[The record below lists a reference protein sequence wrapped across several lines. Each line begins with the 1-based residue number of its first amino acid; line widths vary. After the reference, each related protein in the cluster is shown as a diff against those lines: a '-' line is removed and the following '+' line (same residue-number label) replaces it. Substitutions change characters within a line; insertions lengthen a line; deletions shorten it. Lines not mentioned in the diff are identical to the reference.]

1 MIINKI
7 RVTHPGSKKLLPV
20 ALLIGMLLASA
31 CGSAGVVPAAAASAA
46 GSSSATTNQNVPA
59 AAETTAPIAATTPQA
74 NLTTSNPKC
83 DALFLANYDMGMA
96 LARMVTL
103 TADTDYTAYTSP
115 DSPFY
120 LDFKKLRSELDTL
133 ATLPDPSTA
142 DALIVGKPSD
152 SVTYLHQMMD
162 LAEADIKNQGKPFVD
177 TSPSGVKLIGFDTPW
192 EQHVSS
198 FGVAMGNVCK
208 NYTAPSDLFAGT
220 PAAGNN
226 VSQPNQADDPA
237 MKTLAADSTNMQ
249 ATISALTTAMPP
261 DPAGTPAP

>member
-1 MIINKI
+1 MTINKI
-7 RVTHPGSKKLLPV
+7 RVTHADSKKLLSV
-20 ALLIGMLLASA
+20 TLLIGMLLASA

-46 GSSSATTNQNVPA
+46 GNSSATTNQSAPVI
-59 AAETTAPIAATTPQA
+59 AETTAPQA
-74 NLTTSNPKC
+74 NQPASNAKC

-133 ATLPDPSTA
+133 ATLPDPSAT

-152 SVTYLHQMMD
+152 SVTYLRQMMD
-162 LAEADIKNQGKPFVD
+162 LAETDIKNQGKPFVD

-208 NYTAPSDLFAGT
+208 NYTAPSNLFAGT

-226 VSQPNQADDPA
+226 ATQSDQAGTGA
-237 MKTLAADSTNMQ
+237 METLSADSTNMQ

-261 DPAGTPAP
+261 DPAGTPSP